1 MHLRL
6 EWRMV
11 SEPFMYESAL
21 PTKPYAI
28 SREAWCACKMM
39 TTSALRFN
47 TAEMLMRIIWQ
58 PLKLARTFSGLAVEL
73 FENSTKSC
81 HCQLWPAMR

>member
-6 EWRMV
+6 KWRMGT
-11 SEPFMYESAL
+11 EPFMYKCAL
-21 PTKPYAI
+21 PTKPYAR

-39 TTSALRFN
+39 TTNALRFIA
-47 TAEMLMRIIWQ
+47 AEMLMRIIWQ
-58 PLKLARTFSGLAVEL
+58 PRKVARTFSGLALETPT
-73 FENSTKSC
+73 NSC